1 LAYAA
6 GMRISVDQF
15 FLDRQAGI
23 GLQAQLREKIAEAI
37 LSRRFSPGQRMPSS
51 RRLAEHLG
59 IARITASLVYQDL
72 VADGYL
78 NAAARSGYFVAPDAP
93 GLLAS
98 SRDIPAE
105 AGDTVDWDNWI
116 KTRVGTMR
124 LLRKPMDWR
133 AYPYPFI
140 YGQLD
145 SDLFPHDGWRDCARR
160 AWGKREFDQVAGDFR
175 NSDDQRLVDY
185 ILSHSLPSRGIL
197 VKPENVLVTLG
208 AQNGIW
214 LAIQLLASARPGL
227 RAVIEEPG
235 YPDLREAL
243 LLAGCEVI
251 PVPVDDQGL
260 PPELIPEDVDLV
272 CVSPSH
278 QCPTG
283 ATLPMARRRRLLQLA
298 EERDFLILED
308 DYDFEMSFLRPTKPA
323 LASEAHNGRVIH
335 VGSFS
340 KSLFPGL
347 RLGYMAASARFIEE
361 ARCIRTLAIRH
372 PPGST
377 QRTTAHFLALGHYNA
392 HVQRLRQAFKT
403 RRMVMAEALSSA
415 RINSLGVSEF
425 GGAAFWVEGPKDL
438 DATRLAE
445 DVKEEGVLIEPG
457 ESFFTRAEAPKNFFR
472 MAYSSIPSERI
483 AEGVARV
490 ARHLGS

>member
-1 LAYAA
+1 
-6 GMRISVDQF
+6 MRISVDQF
-15 FLDRQAGI
+15 FLDRQSGI

-37 LSRRFSPGQRMPSS
+37 LSRRFTPGQRLPSS
-51 RRLAEHLG
+51 RRLADHLG

-78 NAAARSGYFVAPDAP
+78 NAAPRSGYFVAPDAP
-93 GLLAS
+93 GLMAS
-98 SRDIPAE
+98 GRNVPASKDE
-105 AGDTVDWDNWI
+105 TVDWDKWI

-124 LLRKPMDWR
+124 LMHKPNDWR

-140 YGQLD
+140 YGELD
-145 SDLFPHDGWRDCARR
+145 SDLFPHDVWRDCARR

-175 NSDDQRLVDY
+175 TSDDGRLTDY
-185 ILSHSLPSRGIL
+185 ICSHSLPSRGI
-197 VKPENVLVTLG
+197 VVRPDQVLVTLG
-208 AQNGIW
+208 AQNGLW
-214 LAIQLLASARPGL
+214 LAIQLLAAARPGL
-227 RAVIEEPG
+227 RVAIEDPG

-243 LLAGCEVI
+243 KMAGCRIV
-251 PVPVDDQGL
+251 PVPVDGEGL
-260 PPELIPEDVDLV
+260 PPDLIPEGIDLV

-278 QCPTG
+278 QAPTG

-323 LASEAHNGRVIH
+323 LMSEATSGRVIH

-347 RLGYMAASARFIEE
+347 RLGYLAASARFIEE
-361 ARCIRTLAIRH
+361 ARCLRRLVMRH

-392 HVQRLRQAFKT
+392 HVQRLRQAFRK
-403 RRMVMAEALSSA
+403 RRGVMVEALGKA
-415 RINSLGVSEF
+415 RINSLGASEF

-438 DATRLAE
+438 DATQLAV
-445 DVKEEGVLIEPG
+445 DLREEGVLIEPG
-457 ESFFTRAEAPKNFFR
+457 EVFFASPDGPRNYFR

>member
-1 LAYAA
+1 
-6 GMRISVDQF
+6 MRVSVDQF
-15 FLDRQAGI
+15 FLDRQSGI

-37 LSRRFSPGQRMPSS
+37 LSRRFTPGQRLPSS
-51 RRLAEHLG
+51 RRLADHLG

-78 NAAARSGYFVAPDAP
+78 NAAPRSGYFVAPDAP
-93 GLLAS
+93 GLMAS
-98 SRDIPAE
+98 GKDVPVSKDE
-105 AGDTVDWDNWI
+105 TVNWDNWI

-124 LLRKPMDWR
+124 LMNKPRDWR

-140 YGQLD
+140 YGELD
-145 SDLFPHDGWRDCARR
+145 SDLFPHDVWRDCARR

-175 NSDDQRLVDY
+175 NFDDGRLTDY
-185 ILSHSLPSRGIL
+185 ICSHSLPSRGI
-197 VKPENVLVTLG
+197 VVGPEQVLVTLG
-208 AQNGIW
+208 AQNGLW
-214 LAIQLLASARPGL
+214 LAIQLLAAARPGL
-227 RAVIEEPG
+227 RVVIEDPG

-243 LLAGCEVI
+243 KMAGCRIV

-278 QCPTG
+278 QAPTG

-323 LASEAHNGRVIH
+323 LMSEAASGRVIH

-347 RLGYMAASARFIEE
+347 RLGYLAASARFIEE
-361 ARCIRTLAIRH
+361 ARCLRRLVMRH

-392 HVQRLRQAFKT
+392 HVQRLRQAFKQ
-403 RRMVMAEALSSA
+403 RRGVMAEALGKA
-415 RINSLGVSEF
+415 RINSLGASEF

-438 DATRLAE
+438 DATQLAA
-445 DVKEEGVLIEPG
+445 DLKDEGVLIEPG
-457 ESFFTRAEAPKNFFR
+457 DVFFASPDGPTNYFR
-472 MAYSSIPSERI
+472 MAYSSIPSQRI

-490 ARHLGS
+490 ARHLGG